1 MPRFRTG
8 ELALVALFSAIVVFQ
23 LFIPPSIGLA
33 NNGDFSKL
41 IGRFSLASS
50 SLDTSEEYKYFT
62 ARWVY
67 NRAFHWMSDDR
78 SSELIPISGAA
89 VINWW
94 VSSQVFDIRIL
105 GAIHAVLW
113 VGCFRGF
120 SRAAAAAGGSVESN
134 RWRAGAVHFYRRQ
147 LHRVLQFVLHRC
159 SGLAISVVGAGALAL
174 LHERPALVDVSAVH
188 RRCYSLRFKQGA
200 TCSAP
205 DCSCALMAVIAGL
218 LFSGRWQKAGALALA
233 GLILAAAALSFV
245 VMPEEEKGDDA
256 YAGIFMIL
264 LDKSPTPFEDLRDL
278 GLGPEYAPLL
288 AIGPCPLWP
297 IPQTARGGTISIVEP
312 GTDRSLV
319 LCCCIPGEEPK
330 SFTGHFI
337 NMLTC
342 AGPTWAITSGS
353 TVSRQVRKRNPL
365 DGGA

>member
-1 MPRFRTG
+1 MPRYRTS

-94 VSSQVFDIRIL
+94 VSSHVFDIRIL

-113 VGCFRGF
+113 IGCFAAF
-120 SRAAAAAGGSVESN
+120 LPAAAAAGGSVESN

-159 SGLAISVVGAGALAL
+159 SGFAISGVGGGALAL
-174 LHERPALVDVSAVH
+174 LHERPALVGAFCCSSALP
-188 RRCYSLRFKQGA
+188 S
-200 TCSAP
+200 SA
-205 DCSCALMAVIAGL
+205 
-218 LFSGRWQKAGALALA
+218 F
-233 GLILAAAALSFV
+233 
-245 VMPEEEKGDDA
+245 
-256 YAGIFMIL
+256 
-264 LDKSPTPFEDLRDL
+264 
-278 GLGPEYAPLL
+278 
-288 AIGPCPLWP
+288 
-297 IPQTARGGTISIVEP
+297 
-312 GTDRSLV
+312 
-319 LCCCIPGEEPK
+319 
-330 SFTGHFI
+330 
-337 NMLTC
+337 
-342 AGPTWAITSGS
+342 
-353 TVSRQVRKRNPL
+353 
-365 DGGA
+365 